1 MKPKAKDIAK
11 AARLY
16 EEFREQKPQRGRRID
31 LEIPKSLMVMGELD
45 AVLYRTTRRNRTE
58 KYKHTFSDGSR
69 PFLCAAPGRNQLFII
84 EGRYHVTDRGIVDLD
99 PKGREI
105 EDN

>member
-16 EEFREQKPQRGRRID
+16 EQFREHKPKRGRMID
-31 LEIPKSLMVMGELD
+31 LDVPKSVMVMGELE
-45 AVLYRTTRRNRTE
+45 AVLYRTERRGKTE
-58 KYKHTFSDGSR
+58 KYKHTFSEGSR

-99 PKGREI
+99 PQGKEI